1 MGFGKHQFFLHAPP
15 PPLEAVIFFLDDP
28 PPQKK
33 KSSLSDSTNQK
44 KEKSISDL
52 LVIVR
57 PERVAFG
64 LSLASS
70 SSESQINAR
79 MTSLESFPPESMTS
93 LSCSSYSLSSVPLL
107 SAIALLSVCV
117 NVLAFL
123 RVSWP
128 AIRGLVCCKQCLT
141 ITLIFSLLLLF
152 KCCFRPWWFKYL
164 FSSGTRSF
172 LSLAASSHSSVST

>member
-1 MGFGKHQFFLHAPP
+1 MKTVFT
-15 PPLEAVIFFLDDP
+15 ISNTT
-28 PPQKK
+28 

-79 MTSLESFPPESMTS
+79 MTSLESSPPESMAS
-93 LSCSSYSLSSVPLL
+93 LSYLSFSLSSVSLL
-107 SAIALLSVCV
+107 SEIALLSACV

-128 AIRGLVCCKQCLT
+128 AMRGLVCCKQCLT
-141 ITLIFSLLLLF
+141 ITLTFSLLLLF
-152 KCCFRPWWFKYL
+152 KCCFSPWWFKHFGKFGIVYL
-164 FSSGTRSF
+164 KIYEILQN
-172 LSLAASSHSSVST
+172 LSLRKKFIQFCSKYLKFKIDMLT

>member
-1 MGFGKHQFFLHAPP
+1 MKT
-15 PPLEAVIFFLDDP
+15 IFTISNTT
-28 PPQKK
+28 
-33 KSSLSDSTNQK
+33 KSSLSDSTNRK

-70 SSESQINAR
+70 SESQINAR
-79 MTSLESFPPESMTS
+79 MTSLESSPQSQWHHCHTHHS
-93 LSCSSYSLSSVPLL
+93 LLSVSLL

-128 AIRGLVCCKQCLT
+128 AMRGLVCCKQ
-141 ITLIFSLLLLF
+141 
-152 KCCFRPWWFKYL
+152 
-164 FSSGTRSF
+164 
-172 LSLAASSHSSVST
+172 

>member
-1 MGFGKHQFFLHAPP
+1 MLAMKT
-15 PPLEAVIFFLDDP
+15 IFTISNTT
-28 PPQKK
+28 

-52 LVIVR
+52 LLIVR

-79 MTSLESFPPESMTS
+79 MTSLESSPLESMAS
-93 LSCSSYSLSSVPLL
+93 LSYSSFSLSSV
-107 SAIALLSVCV
+107 SAITLLSVCV

-128 AIRGLVCCKQCLT
+128 AMRGPVCYKQCLT
-141 ITLIFSLLLLF
+141 ITLTFSLLLLF
-152 KCCFRPWWFKYL
+152 KCYIRPWWFKYL

-172 LSLAASSHSSVST
+172 LSLVTSSHSSVST

>member
-1 MGFGKHQFFLHAPP
+1 MLAMKT
-15 PPLEAVIFFLDDP
+15 IFTISNTT
-28 PPQKK
+28 

-52 LVIVR
+52 LVVVR

-64 LSLASS
+64 LSPASC

-79 MTSLESFPPESMTS
+79 MTSLESPPPESMAS
-93 LSCSSYSLSSVPLL
+93 LSYSSFSLSSVSLL
-107 SAIALLSVCV
+107 STIALLSVCV

-128 AIRGLVCCKQCLT
+128 AMRGLVCCKQCLT
-141 ITLIFSLLLLF
+141 ITLTFSLLLLF
-152 KCCFRPWWFKYL
+152 KCCFRQWWFKYL
-164 FSSGTRSF
+164 FSSGTRSL
-172 LSLAASSHSSVST
+172 LSLVTSSHSSVST

>member
-1 MGFGKHQFFLHAPP
+1 MLAMKT
-15 PPLEAVIFFLDDP
+15 IFTISNTT
-28 PPQKK
+28 

-64 LSLASS
+64 LSLAP

-79 MTSLESFPPESMTS
+79 MTSLESSSPESMAS
-93 LSCSSYSLSSVPLL
+93 LSYSSFSLSSVSLL
-107 SAIALLSVCV
+107 LAIALLSVCV

-128 AIRGLVCCKQCLT
+128 AMRGLVRCKQCLT
-141 ITLIFSLLLLF
+141 IILTFSLLLLF
-152 KCCFRPWWFKYL
+152 KCCFRPWWFECL
-164 FSSGTRSF
+164 FSSGTRRAF
-172 LSLAASSHSSVST
+172 